1 MKIPAIKKAVE
12 NYTLGQLRKAEDEII
27 NEITPSIE
35 LGGADE
41 GENLTHAL
49 AAIWILTEMK
59 NQHLDFNT
67 ALRIYTQ
74 KVRTSIN

>member
-1 MKIPAIKKAVE
+1 MKIQAIKKAVE
-12 NYTLGQLRKAEDEII
+12 SYTLDQLSKAEDDMM
-27 NEITPSIE
+27 NEIVPSIE

-49 AAIWILTEMK
+49 AAIWIVTEMK
-59 NQHLDFNT
+59 NQQLDFNT